1 MLDLV
6 RAERPNQNVQVVK
19 DFKFNEEFGFYDVN
33 VVMETKFTLD
43 GENYTT
49 IKKAGAKIPYPIQK
63 YLDLPANLQ
72 TKWRLTDYMSVDEMI
87 NHVKNN
93 K

>member
-6 RAERPNQNVQVVK
+6 RADRPNQNVQIVK
-19 DFKFNEEFGFYDVN
+19 DFKFNDEFGFYDVN
-33 VVMETKFTLD
+33 VIMETKITSD

-49 IKKAGAKIPYPIQK
+49 IKKAGAKIPYPIQR

-72 TKWRLTDYMSVDEMI
+72 TKWRLSDFASVDEML
-87 NHVKNN
+87 NFFK